1 MSVPRERYLE
11 GATWE
16 DWIERLGEEGWI
28 WEERFRQARLG
39 RHRAAFQEVPTPRY
53 VLCLFDPESTEGYES
68 VPLIAKACD
77 QAGSAGGVELR
88 LFPYG
93 ESQDIARQYLTGERR
108 ALPLCVVFD
117 DSWVQTGLF
126 QPTPRTASAAEWQD
140 QILLGL
146 LAALRGQPVTPL
158 EAGQEPSMRRW
169 GETRQG
175 G

>member
-1 MSVPRERYLE
+1 MSVPRDRYLE
-11 GATWE
+11 GATWD
-16 DWIERLGEEGWI
+16 DWIERLGEEAWI

-39 RHRAAFQEVPTPRY
+39 RHRADFQEVPTPRY

-88 LFPYG
+88 LFPYE
-93 ESQDIARQYLTGERR
+93 ESQDIARQYLTGERQ

-117 DSWVQTGLF
+117 DSWVQTGIF
-126 QPTPRTASAAEWQD
+126 QPGPQAESGKEWKD
-140 QILLGL
+140 RVLEGL
-146 LAALRGQPVTPL
+146 LSALRGQSVSPWL
-158 EAGQEPSMRRW
+158 AGRNLSARRW
-169 GETRQG
+169 RQAERG